1 MTILVILGYRL
12 INILMDK
19 VNITSQGVLLQYSV
33 MEILGLLIIL
43 TMMYMIPTVGIY
55 VFMPVFIIIRYRLV
69 NIFMERLIII
79 GQEVLLPSTLMEILC
94 LLVLLKM
101 MEMVPTL
108 GISVFMPIFII
119 LGYRLVNILTQKIIM
134 MSQSFLFISPVMAI
148 L

>member
-79 GQEVLLPSTLMEILC
+79 GQEVLLPSTLMEYCVFWYC
-94 LLVLLKM
+94 LK
-101 MEMVPTL
+101 
-108 GISVFMPIFII
+108 
-119 LGYRLVNILTQKIIM
+119 
-134 MSQSFLFISPVMAI
+134 
-148 L
+148 

>member
-1 MTILVILGYRL
+1 
-12 INILMDK
+12 
-19 VNITSQGVLLQYSV
+19 
-33 MEILGLLIIL
+33 
-43 TMMYMIPTVGIY
+43 
-55 VFMPVFIIIRYRLV
+55 MPVFIIIRYRLD
-69 NIFMERLIII
+69 NIFMDRVIII
-79 GQEVLLPSTLMEILC
+79 VREVLLPSTAMEILC

-108 GISVFMPIFII
+108 GISVLMPIFII